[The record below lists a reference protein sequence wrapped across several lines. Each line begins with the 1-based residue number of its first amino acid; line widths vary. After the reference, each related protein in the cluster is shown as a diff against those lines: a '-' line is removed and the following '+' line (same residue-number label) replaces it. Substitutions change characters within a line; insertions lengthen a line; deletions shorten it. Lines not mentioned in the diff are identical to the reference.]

1 MAGKSAASFIVLA
14 ARSIKPTKSSISGI
28 SFLLPESSPL
38 RTANKFA
45 KSPLRCRSINS
56 WSKPIAHILHRSRFA
71 ENGAN
76 PHTRGWSRKKSRVRA
91 AFRWKKSL
99 AQQRQ
104 LRKNSSDLS
113 AGKIDMG
120 KVGIVVRYGF
130 AFGTALILA
139 SCAAPRDTE
148 HHIVVS
154 VHDQKLALLQKE
166 NLVAT
171 YPISTSKFGL
181 SDRPGS
187 YGTPLGELEIA
198 DKIGD
203 GAPAGTVFKDRRRT
217 GEIIPVDAPGRDPI
231 VTRIIWLR
239 GREAQNANAFRRD
252 IYIHGTP
259 EERNIG
265 RPASYGCIRMRSVDI
280 INLYGQVG
288 AGAQVSIVQ
297 SPLVAVIPELN
308 SASQMAETNH
318 AVGVI
323 R

>member
-1 MAGKSAASFIVLA
+1 MKIEALGGRRAVGAQILGTRRRVSLQNEYTSTVPPIYLLLIFLGIVL
-14 ARSIKPTKSSISGI
+14 
-28 SFLLPESSPL
+28 F
-38 RTANKFA
+38 
-45 KSPLRCRSINS
+45 
-56 WSKPIAHILHRSRFA
+56 
-71 ENGAN
+71 
-76 PHTRGWSRKKSRVRA
+76 
-91 AFRWKKSL
+91 
-99 AQQRQ
+99 
-104 LRKNSSDLS
+104 
-113 AGKIDMG
+113 
-120 KVGIVVRYGF
+120 
-130 AFGTALILA
+130 LA
-139 SCAAPRDTE
+139 SCAAPDME
-148 HHIVVS
+148 HHVVIS
-154 VHDQKLALLQKE
+154 TREQKLALLEKGK
-166 NLVAT
+166 LVAM

-181 SDRPGS
+181 GDFRGS
-187 YGTPLGELEIA
+187 YRTPLGELEVA

-217 GEIIPVDAPGRDPI
+217 GEVIAVDAPGRDPI

-239 GREAQNANAFRRD
+239 GKEGRNANAFRRD

-265 RPASYGCIRMRSVDI
+265 RSASYGCIRMRSIDI

-318 AVGVI
+318 AIGVI

>member
-1 MAGKSAASFIVLA
+1 
-14 ARSIKPTKSSISGI
+14 
-28 SFLLPESSPL
+28 
-38 RTANKFA
+38 
-45 KSPLRCRSINS
+45 
-56 WSKPIAHILHRSRFA
+56 
-71 ENGAN
+71 
-76 PHTRGWSRKKSRVRA
+76 
-91 AFRWKKSL
+91 
-99 AQQRQ
+99 
-104 LRKNSSDLS
+104 LS
-113 AGKIDMG
+113 AGKIEKG
-120 KVGIVVRYGF
+120 LFKIVGRHAVTLG
-130 AFGTALILA
+130 AALILA

-154 VHDQKLALLQKE
+154 VRDQKLALLQKN

-187 YGTPLGELEIA
+187 FGTPLGELEIA

-217 GEIIPVDAPGRDPI
+217 GEVIPVDAPGRDPI

-280 INLYGQVG
+280 INLYSQVG
-288 AGAQVSIVQ
+288 PGAQVSVIQ